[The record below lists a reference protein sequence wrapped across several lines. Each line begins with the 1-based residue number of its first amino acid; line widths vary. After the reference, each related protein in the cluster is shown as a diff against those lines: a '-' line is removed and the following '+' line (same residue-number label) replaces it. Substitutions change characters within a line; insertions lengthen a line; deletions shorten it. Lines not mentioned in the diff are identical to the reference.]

1 MTSQPTSSTR
11 RSTTRLV
18 FGAAFLAVSATA
30 CSAQMSLTAAVDLA
44 LKADPRVRMARAS
57 VAKAEAVVSEARDVY
72 IPSVGIKGGYG
83 ASTGVPL
90 SVPVVF
96 SLASNSLIFD
106 FSQKDNVRA
115 ANDGLKAAQ
124 LALLDAQA
132 VTSEDTVVT
141 YLNLNNAERRHAAML
156 DESLYANRLATI
168 VQQRLDAGQDNRMDL
183 LKAQRA
189 AAQIRLAT
197 LNNEDEIAN
206 LTQHLSQLLGL
217 PGTAIATVSESVPP
231 LPDPSSIQL
240 ASDDSYGIQSA
251 FAVAK
256 SKQES
261 AFGEARYRYH
271 PQVAFG
277 ANYSRIS
284 TSHTSYSL
292 YYPGFVNQHS
302 DNALSAGIE
311 ITIPI
316 FDYEHRAHARESQA
330 EAIRAMAEAENNRVQ
345 FLEGRA
351 KTQRSLAELSAK
363 GEIAHL
369 DRSIA
374 QEQLDAILIQL
385 NSSSSSE
392 GSGPMM
398 TPKDEQN
405 ARLQERQKTVDML
418 TSEQELQQAEIG
430 LLRQNGQLGDWLKQ
444 ALRAQDA
451 LPVTH

>member
-1 MTSQPTSSTR
+1 MSSTR
-11 RSTTRLV
+11 RSTKRLTL
-18 FGAAFLAVSATA
+18 AAVLIAASAAT
-30 CSAQMSLTAAVDLA
+30 CSAQMSLSAAVDLA

-57 VAKAEAVVSEARDVY
+57 VAKAEAVVSETRDVY
-72 IPSVGIKGGYG
+72 IPSVGVKGGYG

-96 SLASNSLIFD
+96 SLASESLLFN
-106 FSQKDNVRA
+106 FSQKDNLRA

-124 LALLDAQA
+124 LALLDAQE
-132 VTSEDTVVT
+132 VTSEDTIVT
-141 YLNLNNAERRHAAML
+141 YLNLNNAERRHAAMV
-156 DESLYANRLATI
+156 DESNYASRLVTI
-168 VQQRLDAGQDNRMDL
+168 VQQRLDAGQDTRMDL
-183 LKAQRA
+183 LKAQRT

-206 LTQHLSQLLGL
+206 LSQHLSQLLGL
-217 PGTAIATVSESVPP
+217 PGTQIATVSSSVPA
-231 LPDPSSIQL
+231 LPEPSSLQL
-240 ASDDSYGIQSA
+240 ASDDSYGVQSS
-251 FAVAK
+251 FAVAR
-256 SKQES
+256 SKQQS
-261 AFGEARYRYH
+261 AFGEERYRYR
-271 PQVAFG
+271 PQFAFE

-284 TSHTSYSL
+284 TSHTAYSL
-292 YYPGFVNQHS
+292 YYPGFLNQHS
-302 DNALSAGIE
+302 DNSLSIGIG

-316 FDYEHRAHARESQA
+316 FDYEHRAHARESEA

-351 KTQRSLAELSAK
+351 KTLRSVAELSAK

-374 QEQLDAILIQL
+374 QEQLETILIQL
-385 NSSSSSE
+385 NSSSSTE
-392 GSGPMM
+392 NGAPLM

-418 TSEQELQQAEIG
+418 TSEQDLQQAEIG

-444 ALRAQDA
+444 ALPNEDA
-451 LPVTH
+451 LPEKH